1 MDQILDP
8 RRLTRAAP
16 LIGFAAGAIIALLIA
31 VLPQW
36 RLEAAVSASG
46 IDGFLSAARPPLGA
60 TARSALA
67 LASGVAVAGVVAGVL
82 LLVARWLPGPRTS
95 DPNVPVLRRADAHPD
110 APSRRPLRAS
120 EDLGQPLPIA
130 PVAAAPSEAVAEP
143 MVLRSVPA
151 DLDTRLAAVDP
162 AAIPEIPR
170 EPVRPVA
177 PLVRLA
183 PMSLPEETIETFE
196 LTPIRRAPKPV
207 AAPEPVRATSLA
219 VLLDR
224 LEQGAARRGARPAPS
239 IEDTLGMLRGLA
251 TR

>member
-16 LIGFAAGAIIALLIA
+16 LIGFVLGAAIALLIA
-31 VLPQW
+31 ILPQW

-46 IDGFLSAARPPLGA
+46 IDAFLSAARPPLGA

-67 LASGVAVAGVVAGVL
+67 LASGVVVAGAVAGVL
-82 LLVARWLPGPRTS
+82 LLAARWLPGRQAS
-95 DPNVPVLRRADAHPD
+95 DPDVPVLRRADAHPD
-110 APSRRPLRAS
+110 APSRRPLRAN

-130 PVAAAPSEAVAEP
+130 AVAAPPSEAVAEP
-143 MVLRSVPA
+143 MVLRTVPA
-151 DLDTRLAAVDP
+151 DLDTPLAAVDP
-162 AAIPEIPR
+162 AAIPQTPR

-183 PMSLPEETIETFE
+183 PAPVLEETIETFE
-196 LTPIRRAPKPV
+196 LTPIRRAPRP
-207 AAPEPVRATSLA
+207 APAPEPVRATSLA
-219 VLLDR
+219 TLLDR

>member
-16 LIGFAAGAIIALLIA
+16 LIGFVLGAAIALLIA
-31 VLPQW
+31 ILPQW

-46 IDGFLSAARPPLGA
+46 IDAFLSAARPPLGA

-67 LASGVAVAGVVAGVL
+67 LASGVVVAGAVAGVL
-82 LLVARWLPGPRTS
+82 LLAARWLPGRQAS
-95 DPNVPVLRRADAHPD
+95 DPDVPVLRRADAHPD
-110 APSRRPLRAS
+110 APSRRPLRAN

-130 PVAAAPSEAVAEP
+130 AVAAPPSEAVAEP
-143 MVLRSVPA
+143 MVLRTVPA
-151 DLDTRLAAVDP
+151 DLDTPLAAVDP
-162 AAIPEIPR
+162 AAIPQTPR

-177 PLVRLA
+177 PRPA
-183 PMSLPEETIETFE
+183 P
-196 LTPIRRAPKPV
+196 
-207 AAPEPVRATSLA
+207 APEPVRATSLA
-219 VLLDR
+219 TLLDR